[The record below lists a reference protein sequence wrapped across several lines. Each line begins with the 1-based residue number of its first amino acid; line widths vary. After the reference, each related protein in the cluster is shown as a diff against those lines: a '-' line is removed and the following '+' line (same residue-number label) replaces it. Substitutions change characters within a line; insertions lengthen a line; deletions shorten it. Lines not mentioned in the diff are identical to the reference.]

1 MSKQAES
8 SDASLVLGLIVGAAI
23 GAGIAFI
30 LAPRSGQETREVIR
44 EQGLILRDR
53 VQETTTA
60 AQQKAATLA
69 DTARSTARRAADQAG
84 DAAQDA
90 QAAAEQTRDTVVN
103 HIQAPEGNSAG
114 A

>member
-23 GAGIAFI
+23 GAGVAFI
-30 LAPRSGQETREVIR
+30 LAPRSGQETRAVIR

-53 VQETTTA
+53 VQETA
-60 AQQKAATLA
+60 DSVRQKAA
-69 DTARSTARRAADQAG
+69 
-84 DAAQDA
+84 DATGSA
-90 QAAAEQTRDTVVN
+90 QAHAEQTRDAVISS
-103 HIQAPEGNSAG
+103 IQAPEGNSAG

>member
-30 LAPRSGQETREVIR
+30 LAPRSGQETREAIR

-53 VQETTTA
+53 VQETTDSVR
-60 AQQKAATLA
+60 QKAA
-69 DTARSTARRAADQAG
+69 
-84 DAAQDA
+84 DATGSA
-90 QAAAEQTRDTVVN
+90 QASAEQTRDAVISR
-103 HIQAPEGNSAG
+103 IQAPEGNSAG